1 MQNDSEHLTEDWLL
15 DGRVRLLQPA
25 NGYRVG
31 VDAVLLAAA
40 VAARAGQSVLDV
52 GTGVGS
58 AALCLATRAPDTAV
72 TGLDTDRSMVRLAAA
87 NAEANGLSRRVQFF
101 TGDLM
106 TPPIRLAPASFDHVM
121 ANPPYLAQG
130 TVRESPHPQKAAAT
144 VESTA
149 DLDDWVRFCVLMV
162 RHKGVVTM
170 IHRADRLVHVLQ
182 AFSERL
188 GGVVVFPLWPGGN
201 DGPDG
206 KNRKPAK
213 RVIVSGVKG
222 SAAPPS
228 LVPGLTLHRPDGAFT
243 PEADAVVRRGG
254 ALVA

>member
-1 MQNDSEHLTEDWLL
+1 MTDDDEQLTEDWLL

-25 NGYRVG
+25 TGYRVG

-40 VAARAGQSVLDV
+40 VAARAGETVLDV

-58 AALCLATRAPDTAV
+58 AALCLAARAAETAV
-72 TGLDTDRSMVRLAAA
+72 TGLDTNRAMVRLATA
-87 NAEANGLSRRVQFF
+87 NAEVNGVSRRVRFF

-130 TVRESPHPQKAAAT
+130 TVRQSPHPAKAAAT

-149 DLDDWVRFCVLMV
+149 DLDDWVRFCAMMA
-162 RHKGVVTM
+162 RDKGVVTM

-188 GGVVVFPLWPGGN
+188 GGLVVFPLWPGGGK
-201 DGPDG
+201 DG
-206 KNRKPAK
+206 KPAK

-228 LVPGLTLHRPDGAFT
+228 LVPGLILHQSDGAFT
-243 PEADAVVRRGG
+243 PEADAIVRYGR
-254 ALVA
+254 ALFG

>member
-1 MQNDSEHLTEDWLL
+1 LQDDSGQLTEDWLL

-25 NGYRVG
+25 SGYRVG

-40 VAARAGQSVLDV
+40 IGARAGETVLDV
-52 GTGVGS
+52 GAGVGA
-58 AALCLATRAPDTAV
+58 AALCLAARATETAV
-72 TGLDTDRSMVRLAAA
+72 TGLDTDRSMVRLATA
-87 NAEANGLSRRVQFF
+87 NAEANGVGRRVRFF

-130 TVRESPHPQKAAAT
+130 GVRQSPHPGKAAAT

-149 DLDDWVRFCVLMV
+149 DLDDWVRFCVLMA

-170 IHRADRLVHVLQ
+170 IHRADRLVDVLQ
-182 AFSERL
+182 AFSARL
-188 GGVVVFPLWPGGN
+188 GGVVVFPLWPGGK
-201 DGPDG
+201 DG
-206 KNRKPAK
+206 KPAK

-228 LVPGLTLHRPDGAFT
+228 LVPGLTLHRSDGAFT
-243 PEADAVVRRGG
+243 PEADAVMRSGH
-254 ALVA
+254 ALFG